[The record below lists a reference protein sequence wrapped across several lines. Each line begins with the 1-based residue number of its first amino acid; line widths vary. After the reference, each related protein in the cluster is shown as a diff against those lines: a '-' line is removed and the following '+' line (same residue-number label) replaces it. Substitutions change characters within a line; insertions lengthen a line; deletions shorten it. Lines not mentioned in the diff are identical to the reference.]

1 MAKLKI
7 TKASATVILWTLV
20 GLLWA
25 PVFIASWLLRIVA
38 RFLLSLAYCCMLNST
53 MGRDVFKSLFTWYDT
68 KI

>member
-7 TKASATVILWTLV
+7 TKASATIMLWTLV

-25 PVFIASWLLRIVA
+25 PIFIASWLLRIVA
-38 RFLLSLAYCCMLNST
+38 RFLLSISYFGMLNGK
-53 MGRDVFKSLFTWYDT
+53 MGCGVFKSLFTWYDT

>member
-1 MAKLKI
+1 MAKFKI

-25 PVFIASWLLRIVA
+25 PIFIASWLLRIVA
-38 RFLLSLAYCCMLNST
+38 RFLLSISYFGMLNGK
-53 MGRDVFKSLFTWYDT
+53 MGRGVFKSLFTWYDT

>member
-7 TKASATVILWTLV
+7 TKASATVILWALV

-25 PVFIASWLLRIVA
+25 PFFIASWLLRIVA
-38 RFLLSLAYCCMLNST
+38 RFLLSISYFGMLNGK
-53 MGRDVFKSLFTWYDT
+53 MGRGVFKSLFTWYDT

>member
-38 RFLLSLAYCCMLNST
+38 RFLLSISYFGMLNGK
-53 MGRDVFKSLFTWYDT
+53 MGRDVFKSLLTWYDT